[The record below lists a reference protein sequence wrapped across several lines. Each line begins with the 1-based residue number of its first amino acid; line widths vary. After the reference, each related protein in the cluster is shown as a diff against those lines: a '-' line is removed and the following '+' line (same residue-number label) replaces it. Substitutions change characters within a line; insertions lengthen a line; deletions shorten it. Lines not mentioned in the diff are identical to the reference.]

1 MKGSARATLAIGITL
16 WVQSGFSATLKDTYT
31 TAKPDDKLIICAPI
45 LTKGGGVLEL
55 MADKAADKGE
65 ALEAKQMKDIAFLA
79 RYRGRVLQTIGES
92 KNPTLLDK
100 AWNLSAER
108 ENRSSYPDL
117 IKTCMTLY
125 DEQKKAG
132 KISREIEAKSIKKV
146 QQGIT
151 SRSNIPEIPVEC
163 RGTKSSNVDLC
174 AQARAAADDMA
185 KLLPMHVS
193 QNLTLM
199 TVFAIGKRVTV
210 TALLAYNRQFLESYA
225 SANAISMKSVD
236 SAMVNMAKSGACS
249 QIETKSFIENGGSL
263 QYLYRFMD
271 GTSYLNPV
279 VSSCR

>member
-1 MKGSARATLAIGITL
+1 MKSGMRATLAISL
-16 WVQSGFSATLKDTYT
+16 AFWVQSGSAATLKDTYT
-31 TAKPDDKLIICAPI
+31 AATLDDKLIICAPI
-45 LTKGGGVLEL
+45 LTKMGGVLEL
-55 MADKAADKGE
+55 RASKAVDKGE
-65 ALEAKQMKDIAFLA
+65 ALEAEETKKTAFHLQ
-79 RYRGRVLQTIGES
+79 YRGRTLQTIGES
-92 KNPTLLDK
+92 KNPMLLDK

-108 ENRSSYPDL
+108 TNQSSYPELAKACL
-117 IKTCMTLY
+117 ILY

-132 KISREIEAKSIKKV
+132 KISREIEATSIKKV
-146 QQGIT
+146 QQGII
-151 SRSNIPEIPVEC
+151 SRSNIPEIPAEC

-210 TALLAYNRQFLESYA
+210 TALLAYNRQSLESYA